1 MVWHKKF
8 VPAQNILGPVKGQG
22 IIEWILAGL
31 YDILIVIMPTF
42 VPMHNHVLFLQF
54 ITKMTLFFFSDC
66 TVCKYLSKIY
76 ISKGEKDSNDKWLK
90 KRKNCLLRK
99 LSNKEKQKCASFQQ
113 LGPSKNPQAFVQSKV
128 RTFWETHKIWKN
140 LPDTSKA
147 WGRLRKFLCASQKV
161 RTLQDNILDK
171 ALLTS
176 IRTWSEQTLQKTFQ
190 NEL

>member
-1 MVWHKKF
+1 
-8 VPAQNILGPVKGQG
+8 
-22 IIEWILAGL
+22 
-31 YDILIVIMPTF
+31 MPTF

-128 RTFWETHKIWKN
+128 RTFWETYKIWKK
-140 LPDTSKA
+140 SSSYVQS
-147 WGRLRKFLCASQKV
+147 KFLCASQKV

-176 IRTWSEQTLQKTFQ
+176 IRTWSEQTLQKTFP